1 MAGCSGILKADAHG
15 GYGTLYDPDRK
26 PGLIL
31 EAACWA
37 YARRKFF
44 VLAKVDGSAR
54 RVAQGKTPAV
64 PSPICLDAPQRID
77 ALFDFGRGINSSS
90 AEERRTTRQVV
101 SAPLTPDLH
110 Q

>member
-1 MAGCSGILKADAHG
+1 M
-15 GYGTLYDPDRK
+15 
-26 PGLIL
+26 
-31 EAACWA
+31 
-37 YARRKFF
+37 
-44 VLAKVDGSAR
+44 
-54 RVAQGKTPAV
+54 
-64 PSPICLDAPQRID
+64 PSPICLDALQRID